1 MKCPHCG
8 ADVTGDT
15 CEFCGQ
21 KVIVKDQGST
31 ANHTAAGGYAGYD
44 PNNPGAWTPSGP
56 PPEKWYEKT
65 WVIILFLIFLWP
77 IGIFLMWRYKKGGK
91 DRHHRRSGALRAV
104 LLYVAG

>member
-44 PNNPGAWTPSGP
+44 PNNPGAWTP
-56 PPEKWYEKT
+56 
-65 WVIILFLIFLWP
+65 
-77 IGIFLMWRYKKGGK
+77 
-91 DRHHRRSGALRAV
+91 
-104 LLYVAG
+104 

>member
-31 ANHTAAGGYAGYD
+31 ANHTAAG
-44 PNNPGAWTPSGP
+44 
-56 PPEKWYEKT
+56 EM
-65 WVIILFLIFLWP
+65 V
-77 IGIFLMWRYKKGGK
+77 
-91 DRHHRRSGALRAV
+91 
-104 LLYVAG
+104 

>member
-44 PNNPGAWTPSGP
+44 PNNPAPG
-56 PPEKWYEKT
+56 
-65 WVIILFLIFLWP
+65 
-77 IGIFLMWRYKKGGK
+77 
-91 DRHHRRSGALRAV
+91 RHQARRRRNGMRRPGSS
-104 LLYVAG
+104 YSS